1 MTDLLQCTLKIGVQ
15 LRRHNSNNKLREH
28 TLDAGI
34 TTIAHVI
41 QLAVAPVFLLSG
53 IGAMLA
59 VMTNRLGRI
68 VDRARVLEDRAIR
81 LSIAPLPMVTSELAY
96 LSQRSRLISYAI
108 TLCTLTALLISA
120 VIGVLFLD
128 AFFEFGVSTVVA
140 ILFITAMLSFFIGLL
155 TFLREIFLATATV
168 RIGLEYLPSVQ
179 AETNPVAG
187 DAGLPK

>member
-1 MTDLLQCTLKIGVQ
+1 
-15 LRRHNSNNKLREH
+15 
-28 TLDAGI
+28 LDAGI

-68 VDRARVLEDRAIR
+68 VDRARVLEERAIQQGVTPQA
-81 LSIAPLPMVTSELAY
+81 LVTSELAY
-96 LSQRSRLISYAI
+96 LSQRSRLIGYAI

-128 AFFEFGVSTVVA
+128 AFFEFGASTVVA
-140 ILFITAMLSFFIGLL
+140 ILFITAMVAFFIGLL
-155 TFLREIFLATATV
+155 IFLREIFLATATV
-168 RIGLEYLPSVQ
+168 RIGLEYMPAVQ
-179 AETNPVAG
+179 AETKPAAI
-187 DAGLPK
+187 DSKSTR